1 MMMKV
6 LDNFHGHVIMGGL
19 RLSRRKNNNKYM
31 YTITGLSKGKNCVQT
46 VQLHQMCTFFGF
58 YSSLCWQYAVV
69 RLIHLLWSSTSS
81 VGAAKNTK
89 APHHQLPAAPPGKKW
104 RSIGNGFEEYYRER
118 RVEEVEGFLG
128 CRPEH

>member
-1 MMMKV
+1 MFG
-6 LDNFHGHVIMGGL
+6 DIHFFGRIL
-19 RLSRRKNNNKYM
+19 RL
-31 YTITGLSKGKNCVQT
+31 IV
-46 VQLHQMCTFFGF
+46 
-58 YSSLCWQYAVV
+58 AVHTQWF

-89 APHHQLPAAPPGKKW
+89 EAVPHQLPAPAGKKW

-128 CRPEH
+128 CQPEY